1 MTREEAYLV
10 VRDPVAGQ
18 SILRLVQSERFTLGR
33 TPTNHAVLQDERAS
47 RVHCEIFHG
56 SSGWIVRDLKSRNGT
71 LVNGESLDSDQTLV
85 TGDVISIG
93 RVEILFCQGDPPT
106 DPSEDH
112 PVDAGTVTGVMPD
125 ELAEWHASIVHRRSR
140 SRLLEH
146 MTESVSTTPRV
157 GRAAAELCRLSFSL
171 GRSGDMADS
180 AKLSLEC
187 AMHGVEATRGVVLL
201 TKSGFVGP
209 SSVDT
214 LELKASLPHRVKPEE
229 LPWAAC
235 ATVLSSD
242 EAVLADLAGSSRQ
255 KKSSES
261 VRGVSFSA
269 PVRSA
274 GKAIGVLHLEVAK
287 SINQASPDD
296 LEFVLAVCD
305 ALGVAIENLAV
316 REKLSSKL
324 AQTADENKQL
334 RHRLGQEIQM
344 IGKSPGINAIIAQ
357 IGRVAAS
364 KATVL
369 VRGESGVGKELVAR
383 ALHDA
388 SPRNAAPFVCLNCA
402 AITETLLESELFGHE
417 KGSFTGATERKIGKF
432 EAADRGTLMLDEIGE
447 MSPSIQAKFLRVLEG
462 HPFERVGGH
471 SRVQTDVRV
480 VAATNRDL
488 EQAVTAGEFRRDLY
502 FRLKVV
508 EIMVPPL
515 RKRPEDIELLT
526 RHFLERFS
534 NETGRKN
541 LGFTPAAIEAIRTYR
556 WPGNIRELR
565 NVIERAVVLS
575 QEDQIDVDE
584 LSLSKLATS
593 GDTGKVQEN
602 PKPYAPQS
610 LEEMERLHIG
620 ATLSATGGNKS
631 KAASILGIER
641 STLDRKL
648 AKWQTDGKAS

>member
-1 MTREEAYLV
+1 
-10 VRDPVAGQ
+10 
-18 SILRLVQSERFTLGR
+18 
-33 TPTNHAVLQDERAS
+33 
-47 RVHCEIFHG
+47 
-56 SSGWIVRDLKSRNGT
+56 
-71 LVNGESLDSDQTLV
+71 
-85 TGDVISIG
+85 
-93 RVEILFCQGDPPT
+93 
-106 DPSEDH
+106 
-112 PVDAGTVTGVMPD
+112 
-125 ELAEWHASIVHRRSR
+125 
-140 SRLLEH
+140 
-146 MTESVSTTPRV
+146 
-157 GRAAAELCRLSFSL
+157 
-171 GRSGDMADS
+171 
-180 AKLSLEC
+180 
-187 AMHGVEATRGVVLL
+187 
-201 TKSGFVGP
+201 
-209 SSVDT
+209 
-214 LELKASLPHRVKPEE
+214 
-229 LPWAAC
+229 
-235 ATVLSSD
+235 
-242 EAVLADLAGSSRQ
+242 
-255 KKSSES
+255 
-261 VRGVSFSA
+261 
-269 PVRSA
+269 
-274 GKAIGVLHLEVAK
+274 
-287 SINQASPDD
+287 
-296 LEFVLAVCD
+296 
-305 ALGVAIENLAV
+305 
-316 REKLSSKL
+316 
-324 AQTADENKQL
+324 
-334 RHRLGQEIQM
+334 
-344 IGKSPGINAIIAQ
+344 
-357 IGRVAAS
+357 
-364 KATVL
+364 
-369 VRGESGVGKELVAR
+369 
-383 ALHDA
+383 
-388 SPRNAAPFVCLNCA
+388 
-402 AITETLLESELFGHE
+402 
-417 KGSFTGATERKIGKF
+417 
-432 EAADRGTLMLDEIGE
+432 LMLDEIGE